1 MTPKF
6 KKAKDLVIS
15 INELTY
21 KKENIERAITSSIK
35 DCRIEYKHK
44 EGFKQEVYLHDML
57 LINDV
62 LKKELK
68 SIDDLLD
75 NKLKEL
81 EEL

>member
-35 DCRIEYKHK
+35 DCYIEYKHK